1 MQLKKFQ
8 ETFKETMFQ
17 PASNLQ
23 ASSSDFDG
31 MFKDSDIALHERLKV
46 YHNNVVGSI
55 SAALCAT
62 FPLLNNLVGED
73 FLKPMARA
81 FIFDNPPN
89 IGCLQ
94 MYGAGF
100 GYFIKGYDP
109 AQSLPY
115 LPDIATLEFALN
127 HAYYATDDAPM
138 AADTLAGIEPETLSD
153 IVINL
158 RESATLISSKYP
170 LIDIRDFC
178 LNSEIA
184 TPDMKTEQPCFILV
198 IRQELEVNIISLAE
212 DEFTILTLLND
223 GISLGIAVEITL
235 SEFPDFDFTAFLQ
248 RQIKL
253 ETFSNNWR

>member
-1 MQLKKFQ
+1 MKNSRSCF
-8 ETFKETMFQ
+8 
-17 PASNLQ
+17 NV
-23 ASSSDFDG
+23 
-31 MFKDSDIALHERLKV
+31 RLK
-46 YHNNVVGSI
+46 
-55 SAALCAT
+55 
-62 FPLLNNLVGED
+62 
-73 FLKPMARA
+73 
-81 FIFDNPPN
+81 
-89 IGCLQ
+89 
-94 MYGAGF
+94 
-100 GYFIKGYDP
+100 
-109 AQSLPY
+109 
-115 LPDIATLEFALN
+115 
-127 HAYYATDDAPM
+127 
-138 AADTLAGIEPETLSD
+138 ADTLAGIEPETLSD

-253 ETFSNNWR
+253 ETFSND